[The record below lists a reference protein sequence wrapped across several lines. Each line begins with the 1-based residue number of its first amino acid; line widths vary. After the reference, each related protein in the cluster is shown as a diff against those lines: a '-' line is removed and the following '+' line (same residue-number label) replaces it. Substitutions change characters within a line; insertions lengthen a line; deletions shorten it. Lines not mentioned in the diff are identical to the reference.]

1 MSENKKHKKKFFLLF
16 VVMFIGLIISACGI
30 NQSAQNN
37 TENSNVQKQ
46 VVDYSNTSNWLALPA
61 TIDKPVDIFYVCP
74 TTWLKLTSD
83 EPRFC
88 KINDPV
94 MIEGAKIAFSSQ
106 ASAFQTVGNIYAPYY
121 EQLGLSPVDREKLV
135 ATIPTSDITA
145 AFDYYIKHY
154 NNGRPFILA
163 GHSQGSNILANL
175 LSGYLKE
182 HPQVY
187 KKMIAAYI
195 IGYPITDEYL
205 AQNPHLKFAKGP
217 DDTGVII
224 SYNTQSPD
232 AEGPNPLAVPGA
244 KVINPITWT
253 TDETLAT
260 AEQNLGSML
269 LDKNKNLVPAG
280 KYADARVDKEK
291 GVLICS
297 TADVDQLA
305 PGNAFLGKGVYHS
318 YNYPFYYFN
327 IRENAANR
335 TKIFLKQLI

>member
-1 MSENKKHKKKFFLLF
+1 MLENKKPTKKFLIIF
-16 VVMFIGLIISACGI
+16 VTIFIVLTISACGNDRI
-30 NQSAQNN
+30 
-37 TENSNVQKQ
+37 
-46 VVDYSNTSNWLALPA
+46 DYSNDANWLAVPA
-61 TIDKPVDIFYVCP
+61 TIDKPVDVFYVSP
-74 TTWLKLTSD
+74 TTWLKISSD

-88 KINDPV
+88 KIDDPA
-94 MIEGAKIAFSSQ
+94 MIEGAKIEFNTQ

-121 EQLGLSPVDREKLV
+121 EQLDLSPVDREKLV
-135 ATIPTSDITA
+135 ATIPTADITA

-175 LSGYLKE
+175 LAGYMKE
-182 HPQVY
+182 HPEVY
-187 KKMIAAYI
+187 KQMIAAYI

-205 AQNPHLKFAKGP
+205 AQNPHLKFAQGP

-224 SYNTQSPD
+224 SYNTQSPG
-232 AEGPNPLAVPGA
+232 AEGPNPMAVSSA

-269 LDKNKNLVPAG
+269 LDKDKKLVHAW
-280 KYADARVDKEK
+280 KYADARIDTAK

-297 TADVDQLA
+297 TADVDKLA

-335 TKIFLKQLI
+335 VKIFLK